1 MRAPCLADPEYY
13 EMIARPM
20 DLGTV
25 KAALE
30 QKQYATLGSFVG
42 DVKVTF
48 TNCCEFNDPTSLIC
62 TVARQLSACFEGLL
76 EAWVMSPTK
85 PPVKKM
91 TARNADA
98 LAKPANSK
106 RKKPKVSAEAKAA
119 AKAAKAAERA
129 AAKAGTTGGAAASAN
144 SDGPQ
149 KPIPGECRAAAKRR
163 LHQLYF
169 DAGRLGEPETESD
182 EEVEDDEDEDEELE
196 VVEDLELLE
205 STDTVAESQRE
216 VALPTHETYSG
227 LPDEVAATALSVWDF
242 TSAMRRRVL
251 SRPLLHVA
259 DRNKT
264 YLSCSW
270 EDFKYALLNPQEPA
284 TAAVIM
290 YYLRSLIEL
299 TFIDTREN
307 MPEQVNAMTFADIL
321 RRVFEGAALQQMLKP
336 TSESNPVFV
345 PDWSGIANMLSTVE
359 YEDLT
364 VHQLVELLD
373 ALSQLAM
380 DTPTVRAYLE
390 EVAEREEE
398 WEMDEKREAAL
409 MLRTAMKEAR
419 SAKRAKKQESRE
431 PVATK
436 ARMHRDMVAAFS
448 AIEQCKD
455 SNRRQR
461 CELFMHLPTKS
472 DLPDYYALITRPISL
487 YSVKERLRMGNVY
500 TSWALFREDIELV
513 FANARQYNH
522 PTSEIYQDA
531 MVLLNAFNSAC
542 PRSEADPPVHV
553 LPDVRVRVLPRDIT
567 EPAIDQSG
575 RVPYD
580 GMREELIDQEGYV
593 MEVANGLAQVKF
605 QEADPVMPAH
615 PAELTRDSE
624 GRIVAFPVACLA
636 VMVETVE
643 PPPLE
648 TKTQAEK
655 RVKLEASVKFSEM
668 RDEHGS
674 LRRECLGLD
683 RHFRPYYIF
692 GDDYSRIFCGTEAQ
706 NAWQESSARE
716 FYSNAASAESAAP
729 VCVHTVEELD
739 ALRASLLTR
748 GQRESKLCASLD
760 KVYRRCV
767 AAMQDKISQDQ
778 RYAAGYNLTKRAIDR
793 WAEPAMYLDHVQ
805 TRASQQLEQQG
816 SSREKLYNRRL
827 AEWKKSQTN
836 QSGSVDKSK
845 TADRPGLG
853 SAAANVAA
861 NGADANMKTDGGD
874 VIPDSNAT
882 ALVEDTKEG
891 ASDENDASPG
901 RLVRLKQ
908 EMLAM
913 EEVIHPQARLQ
924 LVSENDRRVWIY
936 KVLAADRAGL
946 LCDLILEI
954 ANAVHD
960 SWLEPWWKPWK
971 VIKHDT
977 QMTLE
982 EQQAAIASG
991 MLEDPEKAI
1000 EDQSERKRQEE
1011 DERKRK
1017 KESDQPNPWTDQE
1030 DADLKDLV
1038 CKQGIGMWVQK
1049 AAIHSA
1055 KGYARTANGLR
1066 HRFAQVI
1073 SAGMTAEEID
1083 TLRPEKTVKEE
1094 IPGYCAACH
1103 GAHKRHT
1110 CGKQKGGHLSKE
1122 AQEAEED
1129 LAVLERARENLTV
1142 STSVEATPQADSTL
1156 AEEPRADARTDTEP
1170 TDAAVEALSA
1180 SELAEVRQAEAKKK
1194 AEEEVAV
1201 AAAAQAKKLEEAAK
1215 AKAAAAAAKAKAEAA
1230 IAEAE
1235 AEARAKAEAKAKVG
1249 AEAEVEEAAT
1259 AATQQEEIRARR
1271 SSTRGRREPDRF
1283 EAGAAPAVV
1292 GGGEGSVVRKTEVER
1307 AAERVLEEIRYAPI
1321 PESEMVSTS
1330 IAMSHFWELDLA
1342 LKYQYRGTRSLRA
1355 EEELTRLREHMVKM
1369 WEAVVA
1375 VEDDTVET
1383 ESDEEDT
1390 STPLPDPVQPVEE
1403 GSRVEVVE
1411 AFGGAWVGQQG
1422 LVVSKDH
1429 GYVRVVFDGDNR
1441 GILNLRLMHLR
1452 VVPEEKAP
1460 EVIVRDTRT
1469 PQLVDY
1475 YREVRLD
1482 HKLVRWYT
1490 TNPHGYQDPKPVED
1504 LRKRSE
1510 IFMVLPA
1517 RNDLPYYYR
1526 VIKRP
1531 IDLTMIREKIDND
1544 KYSDMW
1550 RFKEDMEL
1558 MFDNA
1563 RQFNSEDSLVYEDA
1577 CVLNDVFNELL
1588 EDAGLGDVKDSN
1600 LNLRVGMEVEVKWRE
1615 VDEWHACTI
1624 KSVEEKTVDIHYSKT
1639 AQHEEFDETLLIE
1652 EISIDCVRPQS
1663 RASRITKPKVGP
1675 PIAEAKTAA
1684 KAAGKELDIPA
1695 MTVTGL
1701 PKPSRPEISSLPHEQ
1716 MLKVWE
1722 AVRFVGDARG
1732 RDRGA
1737 NFTRLP
1743 PRRETDYYAA
1753 IANPLHLMKIRGK
1766 IEKQRYDDID
1776 GFEIDMATL
1785 FENARQYYE
1794 KGSRNYVDAEI
1805 LQEVFWSALQ
1815 IIETGNEY
1823 SIPRDWVYSAYPFY
1837 VEEHPSPVKTIQHTV
1852 VGNAR
1857 ARAERDKKARQ
1868 RSLYVWLEIKVS
1880 PLIQPG
1886 SICKVH
1892 DEDTRVH
1899 FVRVPPREEME
1910 KELTA
1915 QGETDAEES
1924 SADSD
1929 EDEDEDDG
1937 EAVNED
1943 DKEIKDEDEDED
1955 EDEDTGMDED
1965 RQEEAQEAGEAY
1977 TAGGR
1982 SAEPT
1987 DSAHDDAAAIE
1998 KPADSP
2004 DAADVTSE
2012 KSTDD
2017 ADPARPNRSSDKGTE
2032 KHTVADNDEE
2042 LHTMDLE
2049 DSTDETKDPTTKG
2062 DKKLSPEDAETQ
2074 RLEDE
2079 TSTGIM
2085 YVFKRR
2091 VPKVYNDDIF
2101 RQMDKEELEHW
2112 LTHRNVSC
2120 TLQRLRMSGICCAR
2134 VR

>member
-1 MRAPCLADPEYY
+1 
-13 EMIARPM
+13 MIARPM

-25 KAALE
+25 KATLE
-30 QKQYATLGSFVG
+30 QKQYATLGSFVS

-48 TNCCEFNDPTSLIC
+48 ANCCEFNDPTSLIC

-106 RKKPKVSAEAKAA
+106 RKKPKISAEAKAA
-119 AKAAKAAERA
+119 AKAAKTAGRA
-129 AAKAGTTGGAAASAN
+129 AGKAVAGGGPAASAN

-149 KPIPGECRAAAKRR
+149 KPAPGECRAAAKRR

-182 EEVEDDEDEDEELE
+182 EEVEDDEEEEEELE

-205 STDTVAESQRE
+205 SADSVAESQEE
-216 VALPTHETYSG
+216 VALPAHDTYSG
-227 LPDEVAATALSVWDF
+227 LPDDVAATALSVWDF

-264 YLSCSW
+264 YLTCSW
-270 EDFKYALLNPQEPA
+270 EDFKYALLNPREPA

-290 YYLRSLIEL
+290 YYLRSLVEL

-307 MPEQVNAMTFADIL
+307 MPEQVNAMTFADTL
-321 RRVFEGAALQQMLKP
+321 RRVFEGAALQQLVKP
-336 TSESNPVFV
+336 ASESNPVFV
-345 PDWSGIANMLSTVE
+345 PDWSGIADMLSTVE

-364 VHQLVELLD
+364 VHHLVELFD

-380 DTPTVRAYLE
+380 ETPTVRAYLDD
-390 EVAEREEE
+390 VAEREDE
-398 WEMDEKREAAL
+398 WEVDEKRQAAL
-409 MLRTAMKEAR
+409 MLRTAMKEVR
-419 SAKRAKKQESRE
+419 SAKRAKKRESRE
-431 PVATK
+431 RVATK
-436 ARMHRDMVAAFS
+436 ARTHRDMVAAFS
-448 AIEQCKD
+448 AIERCKD

-472 DLPDYYALITRPISL
+472 DLPDYYAVITRPISL

-522 PTSEIYQDA
+522 QSSEIYQDA
-531 MVLLNAFNSAC
+531 MVLLNAFNAAC
-542 PRSEADPPVHV
+542 PRSEVDSPVHV

-575 RVPYD
+575 RVPFD
-580 GMREELIDQEGYV
+580 EMREELIGQEGYV
-593 MEVANGLAQVKF
+593 MEMANGLAQVKF
-605 QEADPVMPAH
+605 QEVDPVVSAH
-615 PAELTRDSE
+615 PAELARDSE
-624 GRIVAFPVACLA
+624 GRIVAFPVACLE
-636 VMVETVE
+636 VIVETVE
-643 PPPLE
+643 PPPPE
-648 TKTQAEK
+648 TRAQAEK

-668 RDEHGS
+668 RDDHGS

-706 NAWQESSARE
+706 NAWQGPSATE
-716 FYSNAASAESAAP
+716 FYPTAASAESDTP

-739 ALRASLLTR
+739 ALRASLLPR
-748 GQRESKLCASLD
+748 GERESKLCASLQ
-760 KVYRRCV
+760 KVYQRCV
-767 AAMQDKISQDQ
+767 VAMQDKISQDQ

-793 WAEPAMYLDHVQ
+793 WAEPAMYLDHLQ
-805 TRASQQLEQQG
+805 TRASQRLEQEG
-816 SSREKLYNRRL
+816 SSREKLYKQRL
-827 AEWKKSQTN
+827 AEWEKSKTKQG
-836 QSGSVDKSK
+836 GSVDTSE
-845 TADRPGLG
+845 TADKPEAG
-853 SAAANVAA
+853 SAAANMV
-861 NGADANMKTDGGD
+861 GDGDDANLERDDGD
-874 VIPDSNAT
+874 VVSDSNAT
-882 ALVEDTKEG
+882 AMVEDTKEG
-891 ASDENDASPG
+891 ESADDDVSPG

-913 EEVIHPQARLQ
+913 EEVIHPQARLH
-924 LVSENDRRVWIY
+924 LVTENDRRVWIY
-936 KVLAADRAGL
+936 RVLAADRAGV

-977 QMTLE
+977 HMTLE

-991 MLEDPEKAI
+991 MLEDPEQAK
-1000 EDQSERKRQEE
+1000 EDEV
-1011 DERKRK
+1011 ERKRK
-1017 KESDQPNPWTDQE
+1017 EDDERKKKKESEQPNPWTDQE

-1038 CKQGIGMWVQK
+1038 CEQGIGMWVQK

-1073 SAGMTAEEID
+1073 SAGMTAEELD
-1083 TLRPEKTVKEE
+1083 TLRPEKHVEEE

-1103 GAHKRHT
+1103 GAHKKHI
-1110 CGKQKGGHLSKE
+1110 CGKQKGGHLSKQ

-1129 LAVLERARENLTV
+1129 LAVLERARENLTA
-1142 STSVEATPQADSTL
+1142 SPGVEATPQADSTL
-1156 AEEPRADARTDTEP
+1156 AEDPSADVQKDMEPGDAEAEARRALE
-1170 TDAAVEALSA
+1170 EA
-1180 SELAEVRQAEAKKK
+1180 EIRQAEAKKK
-1194 AEEEVAV
+1194 AEEEVA
-1201 AAAAQAKKLEEAAK
+1201 AAAAKKLEEAAK
-1215 AKAAAAAAKAKAEAA
+1215 AKAEAAEAKAKVEAA
-1230 IAEAE
+1230 MAEAE
-1235 AEARAKAEAKAKVG
+1235 AEAKAKAE
-1249 AEAEVEEAAT
+1249 EAA
-1259 AATQQEEIRARR
+1259 AAAAEQEETRARR

-1292 GGGEGSVVRKTEVER
+1292 GGGESSAVRKTEVER
-1307 AAERVLEEIRYAPI
+1307 AAERVVAEEIRYAPI

-1369 WEAVVA
+1369 WKAVVA
-1375 VEDDTVET
+1375 VEDDTIET

-1390 STPLPDPVQPVEE
+1390 TAPRPDAEQLVEE

-1441 GILNLRLMHLR
+1441 GILNLRLMHLK
-1452 VVPEEKAP
+1452 VVLEEKAP

-1469 PQLVDY
+1469 PQLVEY
-1475 YREVRLD
+1475 YRGLRLD

-1517 RNDLPYYYR
+1517 RQDLPYYYR

-1531 IDLTMIREKIDND
+1531 IDLTMIRDRIDND
-1544 KYSDMW
+1544 KYTDMW

-1577 CVLNDVFNELL
+1577 CVLNGVFNELL
-1588 EDAGLGDVKDSN
+1588 EEAGLGDVKDSN
-1600 LNLRVGMEVEVKWRE
+1600 LNLRVGMEVEVKWLE

-1624 KSVEEKTVDIHYSKT
+1624 QSIGEKTVDIHYSKT
-1639 AQHEEFDETLLIE
+1639 AQHEEFDETLLKE
-1652 EISIDCVRPQS
+1652 EISIDSVRPQS

-1675 PIAEAKTAA
+1675 SIVKVIAAA
-1684 KAAGKELDIPA
+1684 KADGKELDIPA

-1743 PRRETDYYAA
+1743 PRRETDYYAVV
-1753 IANPLHLMKIRGK
+1753 ANPLHLMKIRGK

-1794 KGSRNYVDAEI
+1794 KGSRNFVDAEI
-1805 LQEVFWSALQ
+1805 LEEIFWSALQ
-1815 IIETGNEY
+1815 IIEAGNEY

-1837 VEEHPSPVKTIQHTV
+1837 VEEHPSPVKTTQHTA
-1852 VGNAR
+1852 VGSAR
-1857 ARAERDKKARQ
+1857 SRAERDKKARQ

-1899 FVRVPPREEME
+1899 FVRVPPRDNME
-1910 KELTA
+1910 KEQIV
-1915 QGETDAEES
+1915 QGASDDES
-1924 SADSD
+1924 STDSD
-1929 EDEDEDDG
+1929 EDDDEDEG

-1943 DKEIKDEDEDED
+1943 DNENEDEEEED
-1955 EDEDTGMDED
+1955 GDDDAEMEED
-1965 RQEEAQEAGEAY
+1965 REEEGLEARGSSPAAGTSKEPTAHVDADAIEEPADSAD
-1977 TAGGR
+1977 AGGAT
-1982 SAEPT
+1982 S
-1987 DSAHDDAAAIE
+1987 E
-1998 KPADSP
+1998 KPAGK
-2004 DAADVTSE
+2004 AG
-2012 KSTDD
+2012 D
-2017 ADPARPNRSSDKGTE
+2017 ADGARQDRISDRDTD
-2032 KHTVADNDEE
+2032 KHTEPNDDEE
-2042 LHTMDLE
+2042 PQSMDVE
-2049 DSTDETKDPTTKG
+2049 DTLNSADEKKDPATKD
-2062 DKKLSPEDAETQ
+2062 DEQLSPEDAEAK
-2074 RLEDE
+2074 RLIDE
-2079 TSTGIM
+2079 ASTGIM

-2120 TLQRLRMSGICCAR
+2120 TLQRPPR
-2134 VR
+2134 VQHVLCSRGYDSFTCITHCDNLA